1 MPRVRTHHVRTHHI
15 PDSSPPPLDIRKD
28 GAGITELDALQ
39 IATKAVEI
47 YAARHPR
54 PPHVTITQAAEMLGK
69 SRPTVS
75 AMLTRY
81 KIRLNKCG
89 QIPIESIDRLLAASN

>member
-1 MPRVRTHHVRTHHI
+1 MPKVRTHDLPESRHQPQVIREIVRQG
-15 PDSSPPPLDIRKD
+15 P
-28 GAGITELDALQ
+28 GISELDALH

-69 SRPTVS
+69 SRPTV
-75 AMLTRY
+75 TRMMTFY
-81 KIRLNKCG
+81 RIKRNKCG
-89 QIPIESIDRLLAASN
+89 QIPIEAIDRMLAAND